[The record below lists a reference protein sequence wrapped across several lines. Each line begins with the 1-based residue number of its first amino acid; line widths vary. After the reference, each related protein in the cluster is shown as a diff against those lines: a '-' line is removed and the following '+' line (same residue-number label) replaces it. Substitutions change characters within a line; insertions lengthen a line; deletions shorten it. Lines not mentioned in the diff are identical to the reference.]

1 MLSLANK
8 VQVLG
13 AMFSIDN
20 LTGVELWKPILQ
32 LPQPYG
38 LVVIYALVLPL
49 VYVLSNSI
57 ANFFFRDA
65 LILRVSKPPC
75 HGESAVRSPSCILLA
90 LGCCRWGVLRL
101 GFGCKVGWAEQL
113 A

>member
-65 LILRVSKPPC
+65 LILRVSQ
-75 HGESAVRSPSCILLA
+75 LLFCQPT
-90 LGCCRWGVLRL
+90 LSWKGYRPDTLCLVGTGC
-101 GFGCKVGWAEQL
+101 
-113 A
+113 